1 MYRLPCGY
9 SRWLFVCTLDLTAS
23 KQTRFLILG
32 TFTQCN
38 AELTGKCKKI
48 FCACYRPVWVFNI
61 TKLLE
66 PQIKQQAKKQDS
78 LSLAHSPNAT
88 LKKKI
93 NVIQTG
99 MKANP
104 YHTQAH
110 CKWRKSAVT
119 FSVSRKNSFV
129 FNRGDIKAEAN

>member
-1 MYRLPCGY
+1 M
-9 SRWLFVCTLDLTAS
+9 
-23 KQTRFLILG
+23 
-32 TFTQCN
+32 
-38 AELTGKCKKI
+38 
-48 FCACYRPVWVFNI
+48 
-61 TKLLE
+61 TKLPE
-66 PQIKQQAKKQDS
+66 PQIKEQANNQDS

-110 CKWRKSAVT
+110 CKLRKSAVT
-119 FSVSRKNSFV
+119 FSVSTFKVELFC
-129 FNRGDIKAEAN
+129 F

>member
-1 MYRLPCGY
+1 MLP
-9 SRWLFVCTLDLTAS
+9 
-23 KQTRFLILG
+23 
-32 TFTQCN
+32 
-38 AELTGKCKKI
+38 
-48 FCACYRPVWVFNI
+48 RPVWVFNI
-61 TKLLE
+61 TKLLK
-66 PQIKQQAKKQDS
+66 PQIKEQVKRQDS

-99 MKANP
+99 MKANL

-110 CKWRKSAVT
+110 CKWRKSDVT

-129 FNRGDIKAEAN
+129 FKGGNINAEAN

>member
-1 MYRLPCGY
+1 M
-9 SRWLFVCTLDLTAS
+9 
-23 KQTRFLILG
+23 
-32 TFTQCN
+32 
-38 AELTGKCKKI
+38 
-48 FCACYRPVWVFNI
+48 
-61 TKLLE
+61 TKLPE
-66 PQIKQQAKKQDS
+66 PQIKEQANKQDS

-110 CKWRKSAVT
+110 CKSRKSAVT
-119 FSVSRKNSFV
+119 FSVSRKKHS
-129 FNRGDIKAEAN
+129 RDQES